1 MQKRAGFRFIT
12 KIDISMGFYTFAL
25 TPESQSLCVIVT
37 PFGLYKYLRL
47 PMGIA
52 NSPDFFQSVMHPLF
66 DDMSA
71 VECFIDDIAIFTKG
85 SFLEH
90 LTILTKVLRRL
101 EDAGFTVN
109 PLKCEW
115 AVTSTEYLGF
125 FLTIDG
131 LKPMPKKVE
140 AIINVS
146 RPSSTKEVRSF
157 VGLVNYYKDMR
168 PRRAHILAPLTELCS
183 TRNKFKW
190 NDNHESSFQQMKKL
204 VSGDVLLRFPD
215 HSKPFQIYTDAS
227 KYQLGATIKQD
238 NKPIAY
244 FSKKLNPAQRRYS
257 TIEQEMLA
265 IVTVLK
271 EYKSFLYG
279 GNVIIHTDHKIS
291 LAETSANDRVFRW
304 KQKIE
309 EFGPL
314 MNYIKGQK
322 NVETDALSRLPS
334 EAHFSNNVTSMINQP
349 SVDPNNPLLN
359 KNPLALDLIQT
370 FQEKEPLLIKAVD
383 YNKNYFYLPIF
394 GRDLIVHQ
402 NPNHLAHPKIVVPF
416 KLRYPVIMW
425 FHSILGHA
433 GVTRLHAT
441 LSSHFWFPHM
451 QEEMNSYIK
460 CCPYCQRYNKQT
472 KAYGHLPPKDIF
484 HLNPWDDVCVDMIG
498 LWKITIEQTEYFF
511 RALTCIDSVI
521 NLPEIFP
528 VENASSHTVA
538 IAFEDGWLSRY
549 PSPKHCLHD
558 NGNEFL
564 GFYFTSMLEKNNI
577 QSVPTTIKNPQSNAI
592 VERMHQTI
600 NTMIAIS
607 LQENPPRSVE
617 EGSYLIHRKCAA
629 AQYAVRATVH
639 SRLHYSPGELA
650 FGRNMLHPFASP
662 VDWNKL
668 INHCQEL
675 INKSNMRENMH
686 HQIHDYK
693 INDLVII
700 LDKANQR
707 GKLAP
712 SVLPEGPWK
721 IQQVHT
727 NGAVTILGNN
737 YLERMNIRRIC
748 PFF

>member
-1 MQKRAGFRFIT
+1 MQQIKTSEWAFPSFIIPKKDGRVHLVSDFRRLNRLLRKSKYFLPNIPTIMQKRAGFRFIT

-257 TIEQEMLA
+257 TIEQEMME

-271 EYKSFLYG
+271 E
-279 GNVIIHTDHKIS
+279 
-291 LAETSANDRVFRW
+291 
-304 KQKIE
+304 
-309 EFGPL
+309 
-314 MNYIKGQK
+314 
-322 NVETDALSRLPS
+322 
-334 EAHFSNNVTSMINQP
+334 
-349 SVDPNNPLLN
+349 
-359 KNPLALDLIQT
+359 
-370 FQEKEPLLIKAVD
+370 
-383 YNKNYFYLPIF
+383 
-394 GRDLIVHQ
+394 
-402 NPNHLAHPKIVVPF
+402 
-416 KLRYPVIMW
+416 
-425 FHSILGHA
+425 
-433 GVTRLHAT
+433 
-441 LSSHFWFPHM
+441 
-451 QEEMNSYIK
+451 
-460 CCPYCQRYNKQT
+460 
-472 KAYGHLPPKDIF
+472 
-484 HLNPWDDVCVDMIG
+484 
-498 LWKITIEQTEYFF
+498 
-511 RALTCIDSVI
+511 
-521 NLPEIFP
+521 
-528 VENASSHTVA
+528 
-538 IAFEDGWLSRY
+538 
-549 PSPKHCLHD
+549 
-558 NGNEFL
+558 
-564 GFYFTSMLEKNNI
+564 
-577 QSVPTTIKNPQSNAI
+577 
-592 VERMHQTI
+592 
-600 NTMIAIS
+600 
-607 LQENPPRSVE
+607 
-617 EGSYLIHRKCAA
+617 
-629 AQYAVRATVH
+629 
-639 SRLHYSPGELA
+639 
-650 FGRNMLHPFASP
+650 
-662 VDWNKL
+662 
-668 INHCQEL
+668 
-675 INKSNMRENMH
+675 
-686 HQIHDYK
+686 
-693 INDLVII
+693 
-700 LDKANQR
+700 
-707 GKLAP
+707 
-712 SVLPEGPWK
+712 
-721 IQQVHT
+721 
-727 NGAVTILGNN
+727 
-737 YLERMNIRRIC
+737 
-748 PFF
+748 